1 MPDWN
6 HIDMPVY
13 CKHAK
18 AYIACIQGCSCSII
32 WKRQLIHVNNSY
44 QNTQEIIELHA
55 VSDSMHI

>member
-1 MPDWN
+1 MYNGTVLADCTKIQNCIAMYSFMPDWN

-32 WKRQLIHVNNSY
+32 
-44 QNTQEIIELHA
+44 
-55 VSDSMHI
+55 